1 MRSALRD
8 NLAFLT
14 FDKAVREQQNK
25 ADAEIRT
32 TKSTLLSLCT
42 CTDLVIPVNEA
53 QNLK

>member
-1 MRSALRD
+1 MRFALKE

-25 ADAEIRT
+25 EDAEIRT
-32 TKSTLLSLCT
+32 IKSTLLSLRT
-42 CTDLVIPVNEA
+42 CIDLVISGNEA